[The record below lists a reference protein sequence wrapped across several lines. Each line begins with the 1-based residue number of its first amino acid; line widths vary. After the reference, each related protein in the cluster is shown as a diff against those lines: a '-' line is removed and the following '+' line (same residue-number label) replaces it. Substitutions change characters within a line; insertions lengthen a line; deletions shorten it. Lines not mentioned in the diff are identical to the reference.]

1 MSEQLQHMRENYSK
15 AALDI
20 EHIDPDPIRQF
31 ARWFEEAATSGV
43 PEPNAMTLATAN
55 EQGRPSARLLL
66 LKGLEDKGFVFFTN
80 YGSRKGLELLANP
93 FGAMVFFWQ
102 ELERQVRVEGRIEKI
117 APEAST
123 AYFQSRPV
131 GSQIGAWASPQ
142 SQAIPDRTFL
152 EEKVKELFRQYP
164 GDEPLPRPDH
174 WGGYILI
181 PDRVEFWQGRQDRLH
196 DRLEYQLLDTGEWK
210 IFRLAP

>member
-1 MSEQLQHMRENYSK
+1 
-15 AALDI
+15 
-20 EHIDPDPIRQF
+20 
-31 ARWFEEAATSGV
+31 
-43 PEPNAMTLATAN
+43 
-55 EQGRPSARLLL
+55 LLL

-102 ELERQVRVEGRIEKI
+102 ELERQVRIEGRIEKI

-142 SQAIPDRTFL
+142 SQAIPDRSFL
-152 EEKVKELFRQYP
+152 EERVKELFKQYP
-164 GDEPLPRPDH
+164 GDKPLPRPDQ

-181 PDRVEFWQGRQDRLH
+181 PDRIEFWQGREDRLH
-196 DRLEYQLLDTGEWK
+196 DRFEYQLLDTGEWK